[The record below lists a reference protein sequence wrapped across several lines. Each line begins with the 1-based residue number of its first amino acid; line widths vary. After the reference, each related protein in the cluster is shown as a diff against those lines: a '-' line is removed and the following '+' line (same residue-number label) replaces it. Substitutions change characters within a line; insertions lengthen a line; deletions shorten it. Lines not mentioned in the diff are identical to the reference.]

1 MKNILMTSFISKRL
15 SAREPDIHWLP
26 HSVGCLISYAKKN
39 NFINSAYNFY
49 TPVYIP
55 DEYDTYMSIM
65 LTTDILCMTNYV
77 WNQKYNDGFAKL
89 FKSVNPTGIVVYGG
103 ANVPEHKDY
112 AQLYAAERPYVDLF
126 FVGPGEMTLSNFLKN
141 INAPM
146 NSHNGTFGAGFN
158 NVNVDKSSYLIPEN
172 EIPNPYLDGIF
183 DKVFNNIEKKKIGIT
198 FEMTRGCPFRC
209 SFCDWGGLSRSN
221 VSKIQTEE
229 VLKTV
234 DWIYQHGD
242 KIAIVDIID
251 ANLGMIKR
259 DLEVLQ
265 YFEECQNKTGHK
277 IKVTVNGF
285 VKNGSPYL
293 KDTILTLNRI
303 TGYSKNVMLSFQTH
317 SNEAL
322 SVIDRDNIRNEKLYP
337 LIKELQADGLSVK
350 SEMILG
356 LPGETLNS
364 YINNLETDY
373 NLGITSMRSYPLIFI
388 VNTPMY
394 DTNYRLKHGLK
405 TKKILLPYD
414 LFVTKE
420 QYLHDVNKQ
429 TTCNFEDESE
439 YEEVEILY
447 ECNSFT
453 NDELIQILKRWWWYH
468 NFYNLGTIKSEIKQL
483 NDSGVTIS
491 QQMAMFFELI
501 DSGKMPVISKI
512 INIYENAIKEIY
524 YPESVSKIKNINSV
538 HFFQK
543 GMRTYE
549 PAYFIDNMSAVKS
562 ELEQIYTRVNTLG
575 WNDRF
580 AVMLDNT
587 I

>member
-1 MKNILMTSFISKRL
+1 
-15 SAREPDIHWLP
+15 
-26 HSVGCLISYAKKN
+26 
-39 NFINSAYNFY
+39 
-49 TPVYIP
+49 
-55 DEYDTYMSIM
+55 M

-89 FKSVNPTGIVVYGG
+89 FKSVNPNGIVVYGG

-146 NSHNGTFGAGFN
+146 NSNDGTFGIGFN
-158 NVNVDKSSYLIPEN
+158 NVNADKSSYLIPEN

-183 DKVFNNIEKKKIGIT
+183 DEVFNNIEKKKIGIT

-251 ANLGMIKR
+251 ANLGMVKR

-317 SNEAL
+317 SKEAL

-337 LIKELQADGLSVK
+337 LIKELQADGLSIK

-364 YINNLETDY
+364 YINNLEIDY

-420 QYLHDVNKQ
+420 QYLTDVNKK
-429 TTCNFEDESE
+429 TTCDFEDESE

-491 QQMAMFFELI
+491 QQIAMFFELI

-512 INIYENAIKEIY
+512 LNIYENAVREIY

-562 ELEQIYTRVNTLG
+562 ELEQIYTRVNTVG

>member
-1 MKNILMTSFISKRL
+1 MM
-15 SAREPDIHWLP
+15 A
-26 HSVGCLISYAKKN
+26 
-39 NFINSAYNFY
+39 
-49 TPVYIP
+49 
-55 DEYDTYMSIM
+55 
-65 LTTDILCMTNYV
+65 
-77 WNQKYNDGFAKL
+77 
-89 FKSVNPTGIVVYGG
+89 SVNKDKQCNIVK
-103 ANVPEHKDY
+103 P
-112 AQLYAAERPYVDLF
+112 
-126 FVGPGEMTLSNFLKN
+126 
-141 INAPM
+141 
-146 NSHNGTFGAGFN
+146 FN
-158 NVNVDKSSYLIPEN
+158 
-172 EIPNPYLDGIF
+172 
-183 DKVFNNIEKKKIGIT
+183 
-198 FEMTRGCPFRC
+198 
-209 SFCDWGGLSRSN
+209 W
-221 VSKIQTEE
+221 
-229 VLKTV
+229 
-234 DWIYQHGD
+234 
-242 KIAIVDIID
+242 A
-251 ANLGMIKR
+251 
-259 DLEVLQ
+259 
-265 YFEECQNKTGHK
+265 
-277 IKVTVNGF
+277 
-285 VKNGSPYL
+285 
-293 KDTILTLNRI
+293 
-303 TGYSKNVMLSFQTH
+303 
-317 SNEAL
+317 
-322 SVIDRDNIRNEKLYP
+322 
-337 LIKELQADGLSVK
+337 
-350 SEMILG
+350 
-356 LPGETLNS
+356 
-364 YINNLETDY
+364 NLETDY

-420 QYLHDVNKQ
+420 QYLTDVNKK
-429 TTCNFEDESE
+429 TTCDFEDESE

-483 NDSGVTIS
+483 NDSGVAIS

-512 INIYENAIKEIY
+512 LNIYENAVREIY

-562 ELEQIYTRVNTLG
+562 ELEQIYTRVNTVG